1 MKFNEVLLGSIT
13 QAIIDY
19 RGKTPAKLGSD
30 WSASGYRAL
39 SAKNVKAG
47 KIVNPD
53 SIRFVD
59 DKLYSAW
66 MKEEIQ
72 RGDIIITSEAPA
84 GEVLYWDSDEKIV
97 LSQRLFCVRI
107 KESVCSK
114 FVYYYMQSPKF
125 KGEIDARSTGTTV
138 IGLRQPELL
147 KCTILLPG
155 YDTQIRIASILSTLD
170 AKIAINEK
178 INDNLAA

>member
-1 MKFNEVLLGSIT
+1 MKFNEVPLGTIT

-47 KIVNPD
+47 KIVNEE
-53 SIRFVD
+53 SVRFVD
-59 DKLYSAW
+59 DKLYSIW
-66 MKEEIQ
+66 MKEEVQ
-72 RGDIIITSEAPA
+72 RGDILITSEAPA

-97 LSQRLFCVRI
+97 LSQRLFCIRI
-107 KESVCSK
+107 NEEVCSK
-114 FVYYYMQSPKF
+114 YVYYYMQSPRF

-138 IGLRQPELL
+138 TGLRQPELL
-147 KCTILLPG
+147 KCTILLPE
-155 YDTQIRIASILSTLD
+155 YDIQVRIASILSALD
-170 AKIAINEK
+170 DKMVINEK
-178 INDNLAA
+178 LNDNLAA